1 MKAPTTTGPADL
13 GRGSLLYEATVT
25 ARVAPE
31 PVRVKV
37 PPRVAGRGLPP
48 ERVTAGWWWV
58 DGPGWKMVPARI
70 VVRNGVL
77 VLEREQAAGVVER
90 MRAGKLRVLGPCAG
104 FQSPE
109 ALELTWAAIE
119 RAREAVEAQAALE
132 PLVRRHAPAILAALD
147 EDAGGTL
154 GRLTDALLSAV
165 EGGAGRRTIRAAIVM
180 VATALDE
187 VP

>member
-1 MKAPTTTGPADL
+1 VAD
-13 GRGSLLYEATVT
+13 
-25 ARVAPE
+25 
-31 PVRVKV
+31 
-37 PPRVAGRGLPP
+37 
-48 ERVTAGWWWV
+48 
-58 DGPGWKMVPARI
+58 RI
-70 VVRNGVL
+70 
-77 VLEREQAAGVVER
+77 
-90 MRAGKLRVLGPCAG
+90 RAGKLRVLGPCGG
-104 FQSPE
+104 FRDPE

-154 GRLTDALLSAV
+154 GRLVDALLSAV

-187 VP
+187 VPNGPRC

>member
-1 MKAPTTTGPADL
+1 MSGADL
-13 GRGSLLYEATVT
+13 GRGSLLYEATRT
-25 ARVAPE
+25 AQVKPE
-31 PVRVKV
+31 PVRIKV

-48 ERVTAGWWWV
+48 ERVTAGWWWIDPCSPKAKV
-58 DGPGWKMVPARI
+58 LPARI
-70 VVRNGVL
+70 VVRDGVL
-77 VLEREQAAGVVER
+77 VLREDPRASVQARIKE
-90 MRAGKLRVLGPCAG
+90 GKLRVLGPCGG
-104 FQSPE
+104 FRDPE

-154 GRLTDALLSAV
+154 GRLVDALLSAV

>member
-1 MKAPTTTGPADL
+1 MSGTDL
-13 GRGSLLYEATVT
+13 GRGSLLYEATRT
-25 ARVAPE
+25 AQVKPE
-31 PVRVKV
+31 PLPVRL

-48 ERVTAGWWWV
+48 ERVTAGWWWIDTPLSPV
-58 DGPGWKMVPARI
+58 LPARI
-70 VVRNGVL
+70 VVRDGVL
-77 VLEREQAAGVVER
+77 VLREDPRASVADR
-90 MRAGKLRVLGPCAG
+90 IRAGKLRVLGPCGG
-104 FQSPE
+104 FRDPE

-119 RAREAVEAQAALE
+119 RAREAVEAQAQLE
-132 PLVRRHAPAILAALD
+132 PLVKRHAGAILAALD

-154 GRLTDALLSAV
+154 GRLVDALLSAV